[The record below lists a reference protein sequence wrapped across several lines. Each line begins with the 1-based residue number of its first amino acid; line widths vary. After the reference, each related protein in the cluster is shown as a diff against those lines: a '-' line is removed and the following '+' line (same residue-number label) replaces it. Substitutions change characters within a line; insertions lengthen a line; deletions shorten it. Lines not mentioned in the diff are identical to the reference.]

1 MTKIERVFPPLNQ
14 SSALKARTWLSE
26 NRRHFTGGMNGL
38 HFSRVTPQTFESVV
52 RSFVLSAS
60 SAVVRSDLMQLWESE
75 FVYVP
80 KCLHCHGR
88 PRMHRHG
95 KCKRTGSDG
104 LPRMLQRYRC
114 PLCLRTCSILKDGM
128 LPYRRVSAERLQS
141 CLDNPQELQVE
152 PDSKPVR
159 SAVKRFQQRTRR
171 IVMVLGALLRL
182 PLGLT
187 ASELNKRL
195 WEELRRVYGDAATI
209 LRELASSFDTSLL
222 HDYRCLIRPTPK
234 Y

>member
-1 MTKIERVFPPLNQ
+1 
-14 SSALKARTWLSE
+14 
-26 NRRHFTGGMNGL
+26 MNGL
-38 HFSRVTPQTFESVV
+38 HFTRVIPQTFESAV
-52 RSFVLSAS
+52 RSFVLSPS

-104 LPRMLQRYRC
+104 LPTMLQRYRC
-114 PLCLRTCSILKDGM
+114 PLCLRTCSIFKDMM

-187 ASELNKRL
+187 ASLPAFRSVAPKTPLSSQASKIATCRSFSHATRL
-195 WEELRRVYGDAATI
+195 VLRSARKVVS
-209 LRELASSFDTSLL
+209 R
-222 HDYRCLIRPTPK
+222 
-234 Y
+234 